1 MKFNFLYIFILI
13 VFSSNG
19 QNTKPLSEL
28 IITTDSGWPL
38 VQDWIKNA
46 EVAVE
51 VLPRDLPNAEN
62 NLLKAQVT
70 TRSPMGAVIYET
82 GGIIID
88 KGLIRILGSGNKR
101 LNRGMMDWN
110 LNKSYKDDERPKFIL
125 IADDIFGGFF
135 ALNGGS
141 LSNESLGK
149 VFYLSPDTLKWENLD
164 LSYSEFLNFC
174 FSKKINE
181 FYEDFKWKT
190 FDKDILNFDNDN
202 AFSFYPYLFTEEG
215 KDVEKVSKKAVPI
228 KEIWEL
234 YINLQKQL
242 FKE

>member
-1 MKFNFLYIFILI
+1 MKFNFLYIFILVI
-13 VFSSNG
+13 FSTNG

-28 IITTDSGWPL
+28 INVSDSGWSL

-46 EVAVE
+46 EVVVE
-51 VLPRDLPNAEN
+51 VLPRDLPKAES

-70 TRSPMGAVIYET
+70 TRSPMGAIIYET
-82 GGIIID
+82 GGIIIE
-88 KGLIRILGSGNKR
+88 KGLIRILGSGNKK
-101 LNRGMMDWN
+101 LDRGIMDWN
-110 LNKSYKDDERPKFIL
+110 CNKSYKADEKPKFIL
-125 IADDIFGGFF
+125 IADDVFGGFF
-135 ALNGGS
+135 ALNGGF

-174 FSKKINE
+174 FSKKIRE
-181 FYEDFKWKT
+181 FYEDFKWTT
-190 FDKDILNFDNDN
+190 FDKDILNFDNDK

-215 KDVEKVSKKAVPI
+215 RNIEKISKKIVSI
-228 KEIWEL
+228 EEIWLL
-234 YINLQKQL
+234 YNDLQKQL